1 MDDSLHNNYF
11 NFIKKIVKN
20 LLRIFLHLRLLIIL
34 DAPDINVRSIQ
45 LSFCIHFKKSFHLPI
60 VLQFCSCEKD
70 ALDLQLI
77 IYYNCISGR
86 ITKKEIDK
94 AIRKKVAEDN
104 IPLK

>member
-1 MDDSLHNNYF
+1 M
-11 NFIKKIVKN
+11 I
-20 LLRIFLHLRLLIIL
+20 
-34 DAPDINVRSIQ
+34 P
-45 LSFCIHFKKSFHLPI
+45 
-60 VLQFCSCEKD
+60 CEKD
-70 ALDLQLI
+70 ALDLRLI